1 MVVRSDKTITETDG
15 SRAEEQL
22 NLIGRSVWSQAIVLF
37 TWGDKLGDTAIEL
50 HIERWPALQWLVDK
64 CSNRYH
70 VFDNTSPAGG
80 PQVKELLEKI
90 EETVMGNDG
99 EHWLKMYWELR
110 ESIKKLT
117 KSSEEIGRLL
127 EEEEREKD
135 TLKMMIEERG
145 NI

>member
-1 MVVRSDKTITETDG
+1 MWRQVR
-15 SRAEEQL
+15 
-22 NLIGRSVWSQAIVLF
+22 
-37 TWGDKLGDTAIEL
+37 
-50 HIERWPALQWLVDK
+50 
-64 CSNRYH
+64 
-70 VFDNTSPAGG
+70 VFDNTRPAGG
-80 PQVKELLEKI
+80 PQVKEFLKKI
-90 EETVMGNDG
+90 EETVVGNDG

-127 EEEEREKD
+127 KEEEREND